1 MGLLPQLRE
10 HSRICPQRLRAACG
24 GFSFSS
30 QVWPI
35 ASAEGVAMTT
45 TTSEPVSTGGGQVER
60 KPLMTGRALLMMNLG
75 FFGVQFSF
83 GLTQSAVNPL
93 FLLIG
98 AQPDQLPI
106 LNLAG
111 PVTGLLIQPLIGAVS
126 DRTWSPRWGRRR
138 PFITAG
144 AILCAII
151 LLVFPFVGILWLG
164 VACFWLLDVGNNT
177 SMEPYRAFISD
188 RLPKSQLA
196 RGFLTQSMFTGAG
209 AVLANLSLFLL
220 QKISALDTTAG
231 NGVPYWM
238 YVCFMIGTVC
248 ILLTVLTAMARTKE
262 LTPSDAELEEIRS
275 TPKGLHHAV
284 LEIKEAVRVMP
295 VAMHKIGVVFL
306 FQWYAMFIYW
316 QFLAVSLGETVF
328 HANPDQGGPAWED
341 AIAWS
346 GLQNAAYNFV
356 TMVSALFLV
365 GFAQRIGAKRVH
377 AAALGLAAVALIWLS
392 HIDNQYLALVP
403 MIGLGIFWAS
413 AVGVPY
419 LMVASMVPAKRTGV
433 YMGILNMMIVVPML
447 IETVSF
453 GWIFSHLLDNKGSN
467 AIMLAGVLMAIGGV
481 AMLWVNPPDEADES
495 PIMPLGSKRSITVY
509 DRVVV
514 GSDGT
519 PTSLYAVDRAAE
531 VAQAAQARLIVVT
544 AYREDDP
551 SMASRSVEGLHRDI
565 YGAEVARKALEKS
578 VTGLTKERARYIEQR
593 LVPGDPARALLDTVG
608 SNPANLIVVGNR
620 GLGASEGEVVGSV
633 PRDVVKD
640 AICDVLVVQT
650 SALDEDRIFA
660 KEPAE
665 AAADGAR
672 PVTGTDSEG

>member
-1 MGLLPQLRE
+1 
-10 HSRICPQRLRAACG
+10 
-24 GFSFSS
+24 
-30 QVWPI
+30 
-35 ASAEGVAMTT
+35 MTT
-45 TTSEPVSTGGGQVER
+45 TTSDAVLAGTGEVER

-98 AQPDQLPI
+98 AKPEQLPI

-111 PVTGLLIQPLIGAVS
+111 PITGLLIQPLIGAIS

-138 PFITAG
+138 PFVTAG
-144 AILCAII
+144 AILCALI
-151 LLVFPFVGILWLG
+151 LFVFPFVGVLWVG
-164 VACFWLLDVGNNT
+164 VICFWLLDAGNNT

-209 AVLANLSLFLL
+209 AVLANISLFLL
-220 QKISALDTTAG
+220 QKVSALDKTAG

-238 YVCFMIGTVC
+238 YTCFWIGTIC

-262 LTPSDAELEEIRS
+262 LTPSDEDLAEMRAA
-275 TPKGLHHAV
+275 PRGLRP
-284 LEIKEAVRVMP
+284 AVRDIKDAVRTMP
-295 VAMHKIGVVFL
+295 VAMHKIGLVFL

-328 HANPDQGGPAWED
+328 HATPEKGGSGWDD

-346 GLQNAAYNFV
+346 GLMNGAYNFV
-356 TMVSALFLV
+356 TMISALFLV
-365 GFAQRIGAKRVH
+365 GFCVKIGAKRVH
-377 AAALGLAAVALIWLS
+377 AAALGLAAVALIALA
-392 HIDNQYLALVP
+392 HIHNQYLALIP
-403 MIGLGIFWAS
+403 MIGVGIFWAS

-447 IETVSF
+447 IQTVTF
-453 GWIFSHLLDNKGSN
+453 GWIFKHLLDGSGSQ
-467 AIMLAGVLMAIGGV
+467 AIRLAGVLLAIGAV

-495 PIMPLGSKRSITVY
+495 PIMPLGGKRSITVY

-514 GSDGT
+514 GSDGA

-544 AYREDDP
+544 AYRER
-551 SMASRSVEGLHRDI
+551 AAAAAGAEGGHRDL
-565 YGAEVARKALEKS
+565 YGAE
-578 VTGLTKERARYIEQR
+578 
-593 LVPGDPARALLDTVG
+593 
-608 SNPANLIVVGNR
+608 
-620 GLGASEGEVVGSV
+620 
-633 PRDVVKD
+633 
-640 AICDVLVVQT
+640 
-650 SALDEDRIFA
+650 
-660 KEPAE
+660 
-665 AAADGAR
+665 
-672 PVTGTDSEG
+672 

>member
-1 MGLLPQLRE
+1 
-10 HSRICPQRLRAACG
+10 
-24 GFSFSS
+24 
-30 QVWPI
+30 
-35 ASAEGVAMTT
+35 MTT
-45 TTSEPVSTGGGQVER
+45 TKPEPVSSADATPVEH
-60 KPLMTGRALLMMNLG
+60 KPLMSGSALLMMNLG

-98 AQPDQLPI
+98 ASPDELPI

-126 DRTWSPRWGRRR
+126 DRTWHPRWGRRR

-144 AILCAII
+144 ALLCAII
-151 LLVFPFVGILWLG
+151 LFAFPFVGILWLA
-164 VACFWLLDVGNNT
+164 VICFWLLDAGNNT

-209 AVLANLSLFLL
+209 AVLANVSLFLL
-220 QKISALDTTAG
+220 QKVSALDKTAG

-238 YVCFMIGTVC
+238 YACFMIGTVC

-262 LTPSDAELEEIRS
+262 LTPSDEELAEMRAA
-275 TPKGLHHAV
+275 PRGVQHAV
-284 LEIKEAVRVMP
+284 RDIAVAVRAMP
-295 VAMHKIGVVFL
+295 VAMHKIGVVFV
-306 FQWYAMFIYW
+306 FQWFAMFIYW

-328 HANPDQGGPAWED
+328 GATPEEGGPAWD
-341 AIAWS
+341 RAIAWS
-346 GLQNAAYNFV
+346 GLMNGAYNFV

-365 GFAQRIGAKRVH
+365 GVAQRIGAKRVH
-377 AAALGLAAVALIWLS
+377 AAALGLAAGALIWLGN
-392 HIDNQYLALVP
+392 IDNQYLALVP
-403 MIGLGIFWAS
+403 MIGVGIFWAS

-447 IETVSF
+447 IETVTF
-453 GWIFSHLLDNKGSN
+453 GWIFSHLLDSKGSN
-467 AIMLAGVLMAIGGV
+467 AIMLAGALMAIGGV

-495 PIMPLGSKRSITVY
+495 PIVPLGAKRSITVY

-531 VAQAAQARLIVVT
+531 VAQAAQARLVVVT
-544 AYREDDP
+544 AYRDDQDAP
-551 SMASRSVEGLHRDI
+551 AAAPDPAARTHRELYGVE
-565 YGAEVARKALEKS
+565 AARAALAKS
-578 VTGLTKERARYIEQR
+578 VTGLTRERARYIDQR
-593 LVPGDPARALLDTVG
+593 LVPGDAAQALLDTVG
-608 SNPANLIVVGNR
+608 ANPANLIVVGNR
-620 GLGASEGEVVGSV
+620 GLGAGEGQLLGSV
-633 PRDVVKD
+633 PAGVVRN
-640 AICDVLVVQT
+640 AVCDVLVVQT
-650 SALDEDRIFA
+650 SALDEERMFA
-660 KEPAE
+660 AGSDTPAE
-665 AAADGAR
+665 TAPAAEATPDG
-672 PVTGTDSEG
+672 G

>member
-1 MGLLPQLRE
+1 LAG
-10 HSRICPQRLRAACG
+10 
-24 GFSFSS
+24 
-30 QVWPI
+30 
-35 ASAEGVAMTT
+35 GVAMTT
-45 TTSEPVSTGGGQVER
+45 TTSEPVSAGVGQAER
-60 KPLMTGRALLMMNLG
+60 RPLMTSRALLMMNLG

-98 AQPDQLPI
+98 ADPDQLPI

-111 PVTGLLIQPLIGAVS
+111 PVTGLLIQPLIGAIS
-126 DRTWSPRWGRRR
+126 DRTWHPRWGRRR

-144 AILCAII
+144 ALLCAII
-151 LLVFPFVGILWLG
+151 LFAFPFVGILWLA
-164 VACFWLLDVGNNT
+164 VLCFWLLDAGNNT

-220 QKISALDTTAG
+220 QKVSALETVAG

-238 YVCFMIGTVC
+238 YVCFMIGTFC

-262 LTPSDAELEEIRS
+262 LTPSQEDIEEMRS
-275 TPKGLHHAV
+275 APKGLHHAV
-284 LEIKEAVRVMP
+284 REIADAVKVMP

-328 HANPDQGGPAWED
+328 NATPEEAGPAWD
-341 AIAWS
+341 RAIAWS
-346 GLQNAAYNFV
+346 GLENAAYNFV
-356 TMVSALFLV
+356 TMISALFLV
-365 GFAQRIGAKRVH
+365 GFARTIGAKRVH
-377 AAALGLAAVALIWLS
+377 AVALGLAAASLVWLAR
-392 HIDNQYLALVP
+392 IDNQYVALVP

-447 IETVSF
+447 IQTVTF
-453 GWIFSHLLDNKGSN
+453 GWIFEHLLDSKGAN
-467 AIMLAGVLMAIGGV
+467 AMTLAGVLLGIGAV

-495 PIMPLGSKRSITVY
+495 PIMPLGAKRSISVY

-531 VAQAAQARLIVVT
+531 VAEAAQARLVVVT
-544 AYREDDP
+544 AYRDEEPADADHVDG
-551 SMASRSVEGLHRDI
+551 MHRDL
-565 YGAEVARKALEKS
+565 YGVEAARRALEKS
-578 VTGLTKERARYIEQR
+578 VTELTRERARYIDQR
-593 LVPGDPARALLDTVG
+593 LVHGDPAQALLDTVG
-608 SNPANLIVVGNR
+608 ANPANLIVVGNR
-620 GLGASEGEVVGSV
+620 GLGASEGQLLGSV
-633 PRDVVKD
+633 PAGVVRR
-640 AICDVLVVQT
+640 AVCDVLVVQT
-650 SALDEDRIFA
+650 SALDEERIFR
-660 KEPAE
+660 KEPADVARDAD
-665 AAADGAR
+665 AATR
-672 PVTGTDSEG
+672 PDPQGGTGSPGG

>member
-1 MGLLPQLRE
+1 
-10 HSRICPQRLRAACG
+10 
-24 GFSFSS
+24 
-30 QVWPI
+30 
-35 ASAEGVAMTT
+35 MTA
-45 TTSEPVSTGGGQVER
+45 TTSEPAATAGPVER
-60 KPLMTGRALLMMNLG
+60 KPLMTGSAILMMNLG

-98 AQPDQLPI
+98 ASPDQLPI

-111 PVTGLLIQPLIGAVS
+111 PVTGLIIQPMIGAIS

-138 PFITAG
+138 PFVTAG

-151 LLVFPFVGILWLG
+151 LFAFPFVGVLWLG
-164 VACFWLLDVGNNT
+164 VICFWLLDAGNNT

-209 AVLANLSLFLL
+209 AVLANISLFLL
-220 QKISALDTTAG
+220 QKVDALDKTAG

-262 LTPSDAELEEIRS
+262 LTPSDEELAEMRS
-275 TPKGLHHAV
+275 QPRGIGNFV
-284 LEIKEAVRVMP
+284 RDIGEAVRTMP

-306 FQWYAMFIYW
+306 FQWYAMFVYW

-328 HANPDQGGPAWED
+328 HATPEQGGPAWD
-341 AIAWS
+341 SAIAWS
-346 GLQNAAYNFV
+346 GLMNGAYNFV

-365 GFAQRIGAKRVH
+365 GFSRRLGAKRVH
-377 AAALGLAAVALIWLS
+377 AIALGLGAVALIWLA
-392 HIDNQYLALVP
+392 HITNQYVALLP

-447 IETVSF
+447 IETVTF
-453 GWIFSHLLDNKGSN
+453 GWIFKTFLDGKGAN
-467 AIMLAGVLMAIGGV
+467 AILVAGILMAVGAV

-495 PIMPLGSKRSITVY
+495 PIVPLGAKRSISVY

-519 PTSLYAVDRAAE
+519 ATSLYAVDRAAE
-531 VAQAAQARLIVVT
+531 VAQAAQAKLVVVT
-544 AYREDDP
+544 AYRDGDAAAAAP
-551 SMASRSVEGLHRDI
+551 GAHREI
-565 YGAEVARKALEKS
+565 LGEAPAREALERS
-578 VTGLTKERARYIEQR
+578 VTGLTRERARYIEQR
-593 LVPGDPARALLDTVG
+593 LVPGDPAQALLDTVG
-608 SNPANLIVVGNR
+608 ANPANLIVVGNR
-620 GLGASEGEVVGSV
+620 GLGASEGQMLGSV
-633 PRDVVKD
+633 PAGVVRN
-640 AICDVLVVQT
+640 AVCDVLVVQT
-650 SALDEDRIFA
+650 SALDEERLF
-660 KEPAE
+660 
-665 AAADGAR
+665 AAAGRQPQPPPA
-672 PVTGTDSEG
+672 PPEP

>member
-1 MGLLPQLRE
+1 
-10 HSRICPQRLRAACG
+10 
-24 GFSFSS
+24 
-30 QVWPI
+30 
-35 ASAEGVAMTT
+35 MTA
-45 TTSEPVSTGGGQVER
+45 TTSDSVTATGHAER
-60 KPLMTGRALLMMNLG
+60 KPLMTGSAILMMNLG

-98 AQPDQLPI
+98 ASPDQLPI

-111 PVTGLLIQPLIGAVS
+111 PVTGLLIQPLIGAIS

-138 PFITAG
+138 PFVTAG

-151 LLVFPFVGILWLG
+151 LFAFPFVGVLWLG
-164 VACFWLLDVGNNT
+164 VLCFWLLDAGNNT

-209 AVLANLSLFLL
+209 AVLANISLFLL
-220 QKISALDTTAG
+220 QKVSALDKTAG

-248 ILLTVLTAMARTKE
+248 ILATVLTAMARTRE
-262 LTPSDAELEEIRS
+262 IAPSDEELAEMRAQ
-275 TPKGLHHAV
+275 PKGLGNFVRDIAD
-284 LEIKEAVRVMP
+284 AVRAMP

-306 FQWYAMFIYW
+306 FQWYAMFVYW

-328 HANPDQGGPAWED
+328 HADPEQGGPAWD
-341 AIAWS
+341 SAIAWS
-346 GLQNAAYNFV
+346 GLMNGAYNFI
-356 TMVSALFLV
+356 TMISALFLV
-365 GFAQRIGAKRVH
+365 GFSRRLGAKRVH
-377 AAALGLAAVALIWLS
+377 AIALGLASVALIWLA
-392 HIDNQYLALVP
+392 HISNQYIALIS

-447 IETVSF
+447 IETVTF
-453 GWIFSHLLDNKGSN
+453 GWIFKSFLGGKGSN
-467 AIMLAGVLMAIGGV
+467 AILVAGVLMGIGAV

-495 PIMPLGSKRSITVY
+495 PIVPLGAKRSISVY

-519 PTSLYAVDRAAE
+519 STSLYAVDRAAE
-531 VAQAAQARLIVVT
+531 VAQAAQAKLIVVT
-544 AYREDDP
+544 AYRPGGATEVGEP
-551 SMASRSVEGLHRDI
+551 AAGAHRELFGVETARS
-565 YGAEVARKALEKS
+565 ALDKS
-578 VTGLTKERARYIEQR
+578 VTGLTRERARYIEQR
-593 LVPGDPARALLDTVG
+593 LVEGDPAQALLDTVG
-608 SNPANLIVVGNR
+608 ANPANLIVVGNR
-620 GLGASEGEVVGSV
+620 GLGASEGQMLGSV
-633 PRDVVKD
+633 PAGVVRN
-640 AICDVLVVQT
+640 AVCDVLVVQT
-650 SALDEDRIFA
+650 SALDEERLFAASDRTA
-660 KEPAE
+660 SP
-665 AAADGAR
+665 D
-672 PVTGTDSEG
+672 P

>member
-1 MGLLPQLRE
+1 
-10 HSRICPQRLRAACG
+10 
-24 GFSFSS
+24 
-30 QVWPI
+30 
-35 ASAEGVAMTT
+35 MTT
-45 TTSEPVSTGGGQVER
+45 TTPASVATSSGQVER
-60 KPLMTGRALLMMNLG
+60 KPLMTGGALLMMNLG

-98 AQPDQLPI
+98 ARPDQLPI

-111 PVTGLLIQPLIGAVS
+111 PVTGLLIQPLIGAIS
-126 DRTWSPRWGRRR
+126 DRSWHPRWGRRR

-144 AILCAII
+144 AILCSII
-151 LLVFPFVGILWLG
+151 LFAFPFVGVLWLA
-164 VACFWLLDVGNNT
+164 VICFWLLDVGNNT

-220 QKISALDTTAG
+220 QKVSALDKTAG

-248 ILLTVLTAMARTKE
+248 ILLTVLTAMARTRE
-262 LTPSDAELEEIRS
+262 LTPSDQDLEEMRS
-275 TPKGLHHAV
+275 APKGLHHAV
-284 LEIKEAVRVMP
+284 VDIKDAVKAMP
-295 VAMHKIGVVFL
+295 VAMHKIGVVFA

-316 QFLAVSLGETVF
+316 QFVAVSLGETVF
-328 HANPDQGGPAWED
+328 GATPEQGGPAWD
-341 AIAWS
+341 AAIAWS
-346 GLQNAAYNFV
+346 GLENATYNFV
-356 TMVSALFLV
+356 TMISALFLV
-365 GFAQRIGAKRVH
+365 GFARRIGAKRVH
-377 AAALGLAAVALIWLS
+377 AVALGLAAVALVWLAR
-392 HIDNQYLALVP
+392 IDNQYLALVP
-403 MIGLGIFWAS
+403 MIGVGIFWAS

-447 IETVSF
+447 VQTVTF
-453 GWIFSHLLDNKGSN
+453 GWIFTHLLDSKGSN
-467 AIMLAGVLMAIGGV
+467 AITLAGVLLGIGGV

-495 PIMPLGSKRSITVY
+495 PIVPLGSKRSITVY

-531 VAQAAQARLIVVT
+531 VAEAAQARLVVVT
-544 AYREDDP
+544 AYREDGSGTAPDP
-551 SMASRSVEGLHRDI
+551 AKGVHRDLQ
-565 YGAEVARKALEKS
+565 GRDTARQALEKS
-578 VTGLTKERARYIEQR
+578 VTGLTKERVRYVDQR
-593 LVPGDPARALLDTVG
+593 LVPGDPAQVLLDTVG

-620 GLGASEGEVVGSV
+620 GLGASEGQLLGSV
-633 PRDVVKD
+633 PSNVVKN
-640 AICDVLVVQT
+640 AVCDVLIVQT
-650 SALDEDRIFA
+650 GALDEERLFA
-660 KEPAE
+660 ASAATPTPAPATATATATPAT
-665 AAADGAR
+665 AAPANPATPTASDGAR
-672 PVTGTDSEG
+672 PDPGGGGSPAP